1 MKRVDY
7 YKTYYENLSPSN
19 FKVEKEND
27 KIVISGIENHYPKGF
42 DDKDV
47 KQYKVKQSKIDKY
60 EKGGGIGQYAPL
72 YHYVKMDKVQNILVE
87 DKIMGSLVKG
97 DKEYGVSTTR
107 NPYSRMGT
115 HNYNDDRLVL
125 DQNKL
130 RRDGY
135 KIVPFDYLSIA
146 IGREDERNIKH
157 YATKIDPS
165 RDTMKGFGFEYEEVI
180 LGNIEPLEDYLLH
193 IDLSLGSVER
203 IVKNLDRWE
212 EIMEYLPNV
221 NLRLYEW
228 GKRPYEVSIEDLRKL
243 EKEHKEKNPQIY
255 GKRRKKSFQNGGQ
268 VPMNVK
274 FGNSKGEEESR
285 VLFSSEYF
293 RLMKNGVIENYD
305 TLQEAL
311 DEVPKSYKKIDDDE
325 WNRIMAKEENR
336 SALKFTPI
344 DVMVSHL
351 KNTEYDYGDETEV
364 IDEYVM
370 VSKRTYKMLDFSKT
384 YSNGGQVPMNVK
396 RFDKERK
403 EIDRMT
409 WDEVKKYE
417 KSPHIH
423 YNIMNGRY
431 VVKNHPN
438 PKDWEE
444 FWSQQEAEDFSKL
457 KYDENKDAFYGRK
470 KYEALTDYKRGG
482 RIKPNNIVSSLQSTI
497 DEVKNKIIEGADITQ
512 EQKEKLQE
520 IRAYVVDSG
529 RGMAWYRKGYFSVP
543 LWSYEKQEMSSVD
556 FQKKYHD
563 WDKNW
568 FDSHRGRKGYF
579 IYYVAHELAHFLCYV
594 TNLLD
599 CKGHKVGFYDAFL
612 KLCPKEYQFYE
623 LNYIK
628 KSDKYGVPTYEQ
640 CKLTPIE
647 EQTPSTEFCLD
658 GNFKKALD
666 LWKNSMSK
674 MQLT

>member
-19 FKVEKEND
+19 FKVEKDND
-27 KIVISGIENHYPKGF
+27 KIVISGIGTHYLKGF

-60 EKGGGIGQYAPL
+60 EKGGRA
-72 YHYVKMDKVQNILVE
+72 
-87 DKIMGSLVKG
+87 KG
-97 DKEYGVSTTR
+97 LIKKPITTNYQQIRNWIDEYFIDKEHLGEIHHSNKSSTDF
-107 NPYSRMGT
+107 GT
-115 HNYNDDRLVL
+115 SWYTIVDINGAFFVEPITIRISDHSTGNRRILNEIQLSSYTNNKKEIFKRLDL
-125 DQNKL
+125 T
-130 RRDGY
+130 
-135 KIVPFDYLSIA
+135 FDKY
-146 IGREDERNIKH
+146 
-157 YATKIDPS
+157 
-165 RDTMKGFGFEYEEVI
+165 FE
-180 LGNIEPLEDYLLH
+180 
-193 IDLSLGSVER
+193 
-203 IVKNLDRWE
+203 K
-212 EIMEYLPNV
+212 
-221 NLRLYEW
+221 
-228 GKRPYEVSIEDLRKL
+228 
-243 EKEHKEKNPQIY
+243 
-255 GKRRKKSFQNGGQ
+255 GGQ
-268 VPMNVK
+268 VPMN
-274 FGNSKGEEESR
+274 
-285 VLFSSEYF
+285 
-293 RLMKNGVIENYD
+293 I
-305 TLQEAL
+305 
-311 DEVPKSYKKIDDDE
+311 
-325 WNRIMAKEENR
+325 
-336 SALKFTPI
+336 
-344 DVMVSHL
+344 
-351 KNTEYDYGDETEV
+351 
-364 IDEYVM
+364 
-370 VSKRTYKMLDFSKT
+370 
-384 YSNGGQVPMNVK
+384 K
-396 RFDKERK
+396 RFDKEGK

-409 WDEVKKYE
+409 WDEVNKYE

-423 YNIMNGRY
+423 YNIMNSRWI
-431 VVKNHPN
+431 VKNHPN
-438 PKDWEE
+438 PNDYTQ

-457 KYDENKDAFYGRK
+457 KYDENKDAFYSRK

-482 RIKPNNIVSSLQSTI
+482 RIKPNKIVSSLQSTI
-497 DEVKNKIIEGADITQ
+497 DEVKNKIIEDADIIQ

-520 IRAYVVDSG
+520 IRAYVVDSA

-666 LWKNSMSK
+666 LWKNSMEK

>member
-47 KQYKVKQSKIDKY
+47 KQYKVKQSKIHKY
-60 EKGGGIGQYAPL
+60 EK
-72 YHYVKMDKVQNILVE
+72 
-87 DKIMGSLVKG
+87 
-97 DKEYGVSTTR
+97 
-107 NPYSRMGT
+107 
-115 HNYNDDRLVL
+115 
-125 DQNKL
+125 
-130 RRDGY
+130 
-135 KIVPFDYLSIA
+135 
-146 IGREDERNIKH
+146 
-157 YATKIDPS
+157 
-165 RDTMKGFGFEYEEVI
+165 
-180 LGNIEPLEDYLLH
+180 
-193 IDLSLGSVER
+193 
-203 IVKNLDRWE
+203 
-212 EIMEYLPNV
+212 
-221 NLRLYEW
+221 
-228 GKRPYEVSIEDLRKL
+228 
-243 EKEHKEKNPQIY
+243 
-255 GKRRKKSFQNGGQ
+255 GGQ

-274 FGNSKGEEESR
+274 
-285 VLFSSEYF
+285 
-293 RLMKNGVIENYD
+293 
-305 TLQEAL
+305 
-311 DEVPKSYKKIDDDE
+311 
-325 WNRIMAKEENR
+325 W
-336 SALKFTPI
+336 
-344 DVMVSHL
+344 
-351 KNTEYDYGDETEV
+351 
-364 IDEYVM
+364 
-370 VSKRTYKMLDFSKT
+370 
-384 YSNGGQVPMNVK
+384 
-396 RFDKERK
+396 FDKEGK

-409 WDEVKKYE
+409 WDEVNKYE

-423 YNIMNGRY
+423 YNIMNSRWI
-431 VVKNHPN
+431 VKNHPN
-438 PKDWEE
+438 PNDYTQ

-457 KYDENKDAFYGRK
+457 KYDENKDAFYSRK
-470 KYEALTDYKRGG
+470 KYEALTEYKRGG
-482 RIKPNNIVSSLQSTI
+482 RIKPNKIVSSLQSTI
-497 DEVKNKIIEGADITQ
+497 DEVKNKIIEDADITQ
-512 EQKEKLQE
+512 EQKEKLKE
-520 IRAYVVDSG
+520 IRAYVVDSA
-529 RGMAWYRKGYFSVP
+529 RGMAWYRKGFFSVP
-543 LWSYEKQEMSSVD
+543 LWCYEKQEMSSVD

-658 GNFKKALD
+658 GNFTKALD
-666 LWKNSMSK
+666 LWKNSMEK

>member
-1 MKRVDY
+1 MKRIDF
-7 YKTYYENLSPSN
+7 YKTYYENLSPTT
-19 FKVEKEND
+19 FKVEKEDD
-27 KIVISGIENHYPKGF
+27 KIVISNIGTHYLKGF
-42 DDKDV
+42 NDKDV

-165 RDTMKGFGFEYEEVI
+165 RNTMQGFGFEYEEVI

-274 FGNSKGEEESR
+274 
-285 VLFSSEYF
+285 
-293 RLMKNGVIENYD
+293 
-305 TLQEAL
+305 
-311 DEVPKSYKKIDDDE
+311 
-325 WNRIMAKEENR
+325 
-336 SALKFTPI
+336 
-344 DVMVSHL
+344 
-351 KNTEYDYGDETEV
+351 
-364 IDEYVM
+364 
-370 VSKRTYKMLDFSKT
+370 
-384 YSNGGQVPMNVK
+384 
-396 RFDKERK
+396 RFDKDGK

-423 YNIMNGRY
+423 YNIMNSRWI
-431 VVKNHPN
+431 VKNHPN
-438 PKDWEE
+438 TKDWKE
-444 FWSQQEAEDFSKL
+444 FWLQQEAEDFSKL
-457 KYDENKDAFYGRK
+457 KYDENKDAFYSRK

-482 RIKPNNIVSSLQSTI
+482 KVKPNKIVSSLQSTI
-497 DEVKNKIIEGADITQ
+497 DEVKNKIIDDANITQ
-512 EQKEKLQE
+512 EQKDKLQE
-520 IRAYVVDSG
+520 ISAYVVNSS
-529 RGMAWYRKGYFSVP
+529 RGMAWYNKGYFSVP
-543 LWSYEKQEMSSVD
+543 LWSYEKQEMSSED
-556 FQKKYHD
+556 FKKKYQT
-563 WDKNW
+563 WGKSW
-568 FDSHRGRKGYF
+568 FDSNRGRKGYF
-579 IYYVAHELAHFLCYV
+579 IYYVAHELAHFLCDI

-628 KSDKYGVPTYEQ
+628 RSDKYGVPTYEQ

-658 GNFKKALD
+658 GNFTRALD
-666 LWKNSMSK
+666 LWKNSMEK
-674 MQLT
+674 MQTT

>member
-47 KQYKVKQSKIDKY
+47 KQYKVKQSDIDKY
-60 EKGGGIGQYAPL
+60 EKGG
-72 YHYVKMDKVQNILVE
+72 
-87 DKIMGSLVKG
+87 
-97 DKEYGVSTTR
+97 
-107 NPYSRMGT
+107 
-115 HNYNDDRLVL
+115 
-125 DQNKL
+125 
-130 RRDGY
+130 
-135 KIVPFDYLSIA
+135 
-146 IGREDERNIKH
+146 
-157 YATKIDPS
+157 
-165 RDTMKGFGFEYEEVI
+165 
-180 LGNIEPLEDYLLH
+180 
-193 IDLSLGSVER
+193 
-203 IVKNLDRWE
+203 
-212 EIMEYLPNV
+212 
-221 NLRLYEW
+221 
-228 GKRPYEVSIEDLRKL
+228 
-243 EKEHKEKNPQIY
+243 
-255 GKRRKKSFQNGGQ
+255 Q
-268 VPMNVK
+268 VPMNIK
-274 FGNSKGEEESR
+274 FGR
-285 VLFSSEYF
+285 
-293 RLMKNGVIENYD
+293 
-305 TLQEAL
+305 
-311 DEVPKSYKKIDDDE
+311 
-325 WNRIMAKEENR
+325 
-336 SALKFTPI
+336 
-344 DVMVSHL
+344 
-351 KNTEYDYGDETEV
+351 
-364 IDEYVM
+364 
-370 VSKRTYKMLDFSKT
+370 
-384 YSNGGQVPMNVK
+384 
-396 RFDKERK
+396 
-403 EIDRMT
+403 
-409 WDEVKKYE
+409 
-417 KSPHIH
+417 
-423 YNIMNGRY
+423 
-431 VVKNHPN
+431 
-438 PKDWEE
+438 
-444 FWSQQEAEDFSKL
+444 
-457 KYDENKDAFYGRK
+457 
-470 KYEALTDYKRGG
+470 YKRGG
-482 RIKPNNIVSSLQSTI
+482 RIKPNKIVSSLQRTI
-497 DEVKNKIIEGADITQ
+497 DEVKNKIIEDADITQ

-520 IRAYVVDSG
+520 IRAYVVDSS